1 MHNIVYLFDRNKQSM
16 ILYLYRNGWSV
27 VFHSVSMD
35 IHSSSSDAL
44 PYCTTWYSMLVLWTS
59 DRRSVARAWDYS
71 VFYLHYYLRIT
82 SSISRSRAIACFFAR
97 FEIRKCEPHGS
108 INQSRLVCMVGSVTD
123 THGQFIFRF
132 LACCELIDRQRG
144 SLKATKAPMLFTRIS
159 LRLSHY
165 WQG

>member
-1 MHNIVYLFDRNKQSM
+1 MSI
-16 ILYLYRNGWSV
+16 
-27 VFHSVSMD
+27 

-44 PYCTTWYSMLVLWTS
+44 PYYLVQYVS
-59 DRRSVARAWDYS
+59 IMSSQRRARMRFCFLFTLLPRSSILIA
-71 VFYLHYYLRIT
+71 

-165 WQG
+165 